1 MAWHGWAGL
10 GWAGLG
16 WAGLSS
22 NCNKKTTEFAICY
35 LVTVRC
41 NEKKPLGLIYQT
53 SKSYTLSKE
62 QRHAR
67 PHRYLT
73 KSVLSTPYHIHR
85 AAIFSMHENA

>member
-1 MAWHGWAGL
+1 MNLVFGTWSPSDAT
-10 GWAGLG
+10 
-16 WAGLSS
+16 
-22 NCNKKTTEFAICY
+22 KKKLKIH
-35 LVTVRC
+35 
-41 NEKKPLGLIYQT
+41 IT
-53 SKSYTLSKE
+53 SQSYTLSKE